1 MDLATILVTGFDNAG
16 NDDDDDEGDEMGIVN
31 VDKLAAETESID
43 MIGNFERSK
52 SLMLT
57 CLPRLT
63 GILVDVATNS
73 ILINRWEKILKINR
87 TLSL

>member
-52 SLMLT
+52 SLMLI

-73 ILINRWEKILKINR
+73 ILINR
-87 TLSL
+87 

>member
-16 NDDDDDEGDEMGIVN
+16 NDGDDDEGDEMGIVN

-52 SLMLT
+52 SLMLI

-73 ILINRWEKILKINR
+73 ILINR
-87 TLSL
+87 

>member
-52 SLMLT
+52 SLMLI

-63 GILVDVATNS
+63 GILVYVATNS
-73 ILINRWEKILKINR
+73 ILINR
-87 TLSL
+87 